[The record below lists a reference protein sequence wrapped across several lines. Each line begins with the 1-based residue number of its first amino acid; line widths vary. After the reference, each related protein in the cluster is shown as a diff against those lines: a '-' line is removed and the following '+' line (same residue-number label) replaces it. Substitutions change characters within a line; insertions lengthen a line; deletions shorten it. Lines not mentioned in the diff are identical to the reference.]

1 MKLYYKFCQ
10 FPAVLDFISVGT
22 FTMCH
27 EALKNLKK
35 GAPGWSDSS
44 GGGLV
49 LSSMLFYIIKLL
61 GIKSLS

>member
-1 MKLYYKFCQ
+1 MKLYYKFCL

-35 GAPGWSDSS
+35 GAPGRSDSS
-44 GGGLV
+44 GV
-49 LSSMLFYIIKLL
+49 LSSMLFYVIKLL